1 MGETDNKVEIS
12 LGSVTNSCFVLM
24 PFSPSYDAEYKGV
37 IQPAVEAAGLECIRG
52 DEIYSKPQITADI
65 WKSLRAARV
74 VVAELTGRNSN
85 VFYEL
90 GLAHAIGKP
99 VVIITKSEDD
109 VPFDLKGLRYV
120 YYNVDDP
127 FWGETLRATITSML
141 QKVLEEEQ
149 FGTVF
154 EDITPIGEIHY
165 PAKKPIPAV
174 KRAISEPVRD
184 VTGIWQGE
192 MEIEEEEFSYN
203 LNLHLIQQDTKLS
216 GTMVVSYTFKERLTV
231 VQQIMVGEIE
241 ADIVIVRGVSYSFL
255 QQGKSP
261 FYVLDSFITKLSTD
275 GTELSGT
282 VTSGEN
288 RGTVVLRKIALSE
301 NKTLNTNL

>member
-1 MGETDNKVEIS
+1 MGETDNKIEIS

-24 PFSPSYDAEYKGV
+24 PFSPSYDAEYKRV
-37 IQPAVEAAGLECIRG
+37 IQPAVQAAGLECIRG

-74 VVAELTGRNSN
+74 VIAELTGRNSN

-99 VVIITKSEDD
+99 AIILTRNEDD

-120 YYNVDDP
+120 YYNIDDP
-127 FWGETLRATITSML
+127 FWGETLQTTITSML

-154 EDITPIGEIHY
+154 EDITPVGKIQY
-165 PAKKPIPAV
+165 PAEKPIPV
-174 KRAISEPVRD
+174 IKRAIIKPAHD

-192 MEIEEEEFSYN
+192 MGIEEGPEAYN
-203 LNLHLIQQDTKLS
+203 CNLHLVQQESRLS
-216 GTMVVSYTFKERLTV
+216 GTMVVSYTSKGRLTI
-231 VQQIMVGEIE
+231 VQQIMTGEIE
-241 ADIVIVRGVSYSFL
+241 ADTVNVHGVSYSFL
-255 QQGKSP
+255 QQGESGSYK
-261 FYVLDSFITKLSTD
+261 LDSFIIKLSPD
-275 GTELSGT
+275 GTELSGE
-282 VTSGEN
+282 VVSGESH
-288 RGTVVLRKIALSE
+288 GTVVLKKIAA
-301 NKTLNTNL
+301 

>member
-1 MGETDNKVEIS
+1 MGKTDNKVEVS

-24 PFSPSYDAEYKGV
+24 PFSPSYDTEYKRV

-65 WKSLRAARV
+65 WKSLRGARIV
-74 VVAELTGRNSN
+74 IAELTGRNSN

-99 VVIITKSEDD
+99 VIIITRSEDD

-127 FWGETLRATITSML
+127 FWGETLQTTITSML

-154 EDITPIGEIHY
+154 EDITPVGKIRY

-174 KRAISEPVRD
+174 KRAIREPVHD

-192 MEIEEEEFSYN
+192 MKIEEEEFSYN

-216 GTMVVSYTFKERLTV
+216 GTMVVSYTSKETLTV
-231 VQQIMVGEIE
+231 VQQIMTGEIE
-241 ADIVIVRGVSYSFL
+241 ADIVSVRGVSYSFL
-255 QQGKSP
+255 QQGRTSS
-261 FYVLDSFITKLSTD
+261 YVLDSFIIKLSPD
-275 GTELSGT
+275 ETELSGK
-282 VTSGEN
+282 VTSGEKV
-288 RGTVVLRKIALSE
+288 GSVILRKMALSE
-301 NKTLNTNL
+301 NKTLNPNL

>member
-1 MGETDNKVEIS
+1 MGETENKIEIS

-24 PFSPSYDAEYKGV
+24 PFSPSYDAEYKRV

-65 WKSLRAARV
+65 WKSLRAARIV
-74 VVAELTGRNSN
+74 IAELTGRNSN

-99 VVIITKSEDD
+99 AIILTRKEDD

-127 FWGETLRATITSML
+127 FWGETLQTTITSVL

-154 EDITPIGEIHY
+154 EDITPVGKIQY

-174 KRAISEPVRD
+174 KRAITEPARD

-192 MEIEEEEFSYN
+192 MKIEGQDFSYN

-216 GTMVVSYTFKERLTV
+216 GTMVVSYTPKETLTV
-231 VQQIMVGEIE
+231 VQQIMRGEIE
-241 ADIVIVRGVSYSFL
+241 ADTVTVGGVSYSFL
-255 QQGKSP
+255 QQGEAAN
-261 FYVLDSFITKLSTD
+261 YVLDFFITVLSAD
-275 GTELSGT
+275 GTELAGKVVSGKHHGT
-282 VTSGEN
+282 V
-288 RGTVVLRKIALSE
+288 RLRKIA
-301 NKTLNTNL
+301 T